1 MDNQEK
7 ELIENVVEYT
17 ETSEVKELNLFAEK
31 TLRAI
36 ANIVLILGI
45 ISTLVCLF
53 SIVVVDSKNTYITHI
68 DDKEFNPLGFATT
81 IGILLGALIIWASLR
96 VFSDISI
103 SLKEN

>member
-7 ELIENVVEYT
+7 ELIENVVEST

-31 TLRAI
+31 TLKVI

-53 SIVVVDSKNTYITHI
+53 SIVVVDNEYTY
-68 DDKEFNPLGFATT
+68 EFNPLGFATT

-103 SLKEN
+103 SLKEINSKNNL